1 MRQIIDIS
9 DRIFK
14 TSHMKAPKGYGTWGF
29 IVMDG
34 SCNHEYATFFVPSP
48 TTFSDAKVW
57 YVIKV
62 IQGIALANNNFFE
75 WLKLTVFFKHYDVPS
90 SSKPCSLNI

>member
-14 TSHMKAPKGYGTWGF
+14 TSHMKTPKGYGTWGF

-34 SCNHEYATFFVPSP
+34 SCNHEHATFFVPSP

-57 YVIKV
+57 AKAHVRDKF
-62 IQGIALANNNFFE
+62 AEELATGHLYLE
-75 WLKLTVFFKHYDVPS
+75 VAP
-90 SSKPCSLNI
+90 